1 MIAADNIS
9 VKPHMTNSLTVEAM
23 EPGDGEAVVRIY
35 GEGIATG
42 AATFE
47 TATPSWGSWDAAHLP
62 SARLVA
68 REHGE
73 IAGWA
78 ALSPVSRRA
87 AYAGVAEVSVYVAEA
102 CRGRG
107 VGSALLER
115 LISES
120 EAKGIW
126 TLQAV
131 IFPENAATLAL
142 HKRFGFREVGRRERI
157 SKLRGK
163 WRDTILLERRSTEVG
178 ID

>member
-1 MIAADNIS
+1 MI
-9 VKPHMTNSLTVEAM
+9 NSLTVEAM
-23 EPGDGEAVVRIY
+23 GPGDWEAVVRIY
-35 GEGIATG
+35 REGIATG

-47 TATPSWGSWDAAHLP
+47 TATPSWESWDAAHLP
-62 SARLVA
+62 FARLVA

-107 VGSALLER
+107 VGNALLGR
-115 LISES
+115 LISEA

-131 IFPENAATLAL
+131 VFPENTATLAL

-157 SKLRGK
+157 SKLREK